1 MNTKALIAIVVIIII
16 AGGVYFFVGKGGTIS
31 QSDTASTTQE
41 TAGTQGAGSAQ
52 GSSKMS
58 LSDLVYAAKP
68 VSCSVS
74 ITDGTNTTNGTVY
87 IGAAMMRGDFT
98 SNNPQTGRIDSHMI
112 VRDNTSYVWTSASAQ
127 GFKSDAS
134 TQTTSPQSGGVN
146 YNTPQ
151 NYSCQPWTT
160 DMSKFDVPT
169 TITFMS
175 MASQ

>member
-1 MNTKALIAIVVIIII
+1 MNTKALLAVAAIIII
-16 AGGVYFFVGKGGTIS
+16 AGGAYFFMGKGGMMS
-31 QSDTASTTQE
+31 SSDTASTTQN
-41 TAGTQGAGSAQ
+41 GTSAQ

-112 VRDNTSYVWTSASAQ
+112 VRDNTSYIWTSASTQ
-127 GFKSDAS
+127 GFKGTAS
-134 TQTTSPQSGGVN
+134 TQTTSSQQGGVD

-151 NYSCQPWTT
+151 NYSCQPWVT

-175 MASQ
+175 IPAH